1 VSLEL
6 PESVGGNV
14 ALTYELEGA
23 CGADAF
29 RYTAG
34 RLLVCC

>member
-23 CGADAF
+23 SVGGCDV
-29 RYTAG
+29 Y
-34 RLLVCC
+34 C

>member
-23 CGADAF
+23 WIRMAM
-29 RYTAG
+29 RPTPWSSP
-34 RLLVCC
+34 